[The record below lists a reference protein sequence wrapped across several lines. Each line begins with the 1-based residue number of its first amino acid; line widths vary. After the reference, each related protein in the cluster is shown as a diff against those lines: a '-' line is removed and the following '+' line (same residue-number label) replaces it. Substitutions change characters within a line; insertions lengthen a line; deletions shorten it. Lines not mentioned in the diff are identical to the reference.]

1 MKGHPMISKPELR
14 RRDFL
19 GLASVVTI
27 GLMLTSCDSD
37 SAEVDTSKSR
47 NGAMDSFGVGDTF
60 KATTPLTFSFLFSDQ
75 PTYPYKKD
83 WLLFTRMATENNV
96 TLETT
101 IVPSSDY
108 EQKRSLLI
116 SSGNA
121 PEIIAKTYPGQEAA
135 YVSSGAVLPVSDY
148 VDLMPHFQDKVK
160 KWKLEPEIAGLT
172 QEDGKYYVLPGLHE
186 ELWPDY
192 SVAFRTDILKKEN
205 ISEPKSWDEFREVLR
220 KLKKAHPDVVPF
232 SDRFNGNSVLNI
244 AGTAFGTVAGWGL
257 VDGLSFDESKKEFT
271 FGAGSQQFKEL
282 VTYFNSL
289 VSEGLMDPESFTQTD
304 DSAIQK
310 FVSGKSFV
318 ISANSQNIITYRTSM
333 EQSLGKGNF
342 AVAKITVPG
351 GPAGDIIG
359 GSRLENGIMLNSS
372 VKEKDSFV
380 ALIQYIDWL
389 FYSDEG
395 QEFTKWGVEGTTF
408 TKEGGKRVLAKDI
421 NFQGLNPGGTKDLR
435 VEYGFSGGNFAY
447 GGTTELLQS
456 TFNEEELAFQK
467 AMKSK
472 KPKTVAPPVPFS
484 DVDREQATLVLTP
497 LKDHVKQ
504 NTLKF
509 ITGQRDLSEFDAYL
523 KELDAKGQS
532 KYVELANK
540 AYKSYQANTAK

>member
-1 MKGHPMISKPELR
+1 MIR

-27 GLMLTSCDSD
+27 GLMLTSCDSE
-37 SAEVDTSKSR
+37 SAKVDTSKSR
-47 NGAMDSFGVGDTF
+47 TGAMDSFGVGDTF
-60 KATTPLTFSFLFSDQ
+60 KATAPLTFSFLFSDQ

-83 WLLFTRMATENNV
+83 WLLFTKMASDNNV
-96 TLETT
+96 TLDTT
-101 IVPSSDY
+101 VVPFSDY

-121 PEIIAKTYPGQEAA
+121 PEIIAKTYPGQESA

-192 SVAFRTDILKKEN
+192 SLAFRKDILEKEG
-205 ISEPKSWDEFREVLR
+205 IKEPKTWDEVREVLR
-220 KLKKAHPDVVPF
+220 SLKKAYPDVVPF
-232 SDRFNGNSVLNI
+232 SDRFKGDSVLNI
-244 AGTAFGTVAGWGL
+244 AGNAFGTVAGWGL
-257 VDGLSFDESKKEFT
+257 VDGLSFDESKKEFE
-271 FGAGSQQFKEL
+271 FGAGSQKFKEL

-289 VSEGLMDPESFTQTD
+289 VAEGLMDPESFTQTD

-342 AVAKITVPG
+342 AVGKITVPG

-359 GSRLENGIMLNSS
+359 GSRLENGIMLNAS
-372 VKEKDSFV
+372 VKGKDSFV
-380 ALIQYIDWL
+380 ALIQFIDWL
-389 FYSDEG
+389 FYSDAG
-395 QEFTKWGVEGTTF
+395 QEFSKWGVEGTTF
-408 TKEGGKRVLAKDI
+408 TKENGKRVLAKDI
-421 NFQGLNPGGTKDLR
+421 NFQGLNPSGTKDLR
-435 VEYGFSGGNFAY
+435 VDYGFSGGNFAY
-447 GGTTELLQS
+447 GGTTDLLQS

-472 KPKTVAPPVPFS
+472 TPKAVAPPVPFS
-484 DVDREQATLVLTP
+484 DADREQATLVLTP

-509 ITGQRDLSEFDAYL
+509 ITGQRNLSEFDAYV

-540 AYKSYQANTAK
+540 AYKAYAEKK

>member
-1 MKGHPMISKPELR
+1 MISKPELR

>member
-1 MKGHPMISKPELR
+1 MIR

-19 GLASVVTI
+19 GLSALAAF
-27 GLMLTSCDSD
+27 GLVMAGCDSD
-37 SAEVDTSKSR
+37 SGSKVDTSKAR

-60 KATTPLTFSFLFSDQ
+60 KATTPLSFTFLFSDQ
-75 PTYPYKKD
+75 PTYPIKKD
-83 WLLFTRMATENNV
+83 WLLFTKMASDNNV

-101 IVPSSDY
+101 VVPFSDY

-116 SSGNA
+116 SSGKA
-121 PEIIAKTYPGQEAA
+121 PEIIAKTYPGQESA

-148 VDLMPHFQDKVK
+148 VDLMPNYQDKVK

-172 QEDGKYYVLPGLHE
+172 QADGKYYVLPGLHE

-192 SVAFRTDILKKEN
+192 TLAFRTDVLEKDGIA
-205 ISEPKSWDEFREVLR
+205 EPKTWDEFREVLR
-220 KLKKAHPDVVPF
+220 KLKKNHPDVVPF

-244 AGTAFGTVAGWGL
+244 AGTAYGTVAGWGL
-257 VDGLSFDESKKEFT
+257 VDGLTFDENKKEFT
-271 FGAGSQQFKEL
+271 FGSASSQFKDL

-304 DSAIQK
+304 DAAIQK
-310 FVSGKSFV
+310 FTSGKSFV

-342 AVAKITVPG
+342 AVRKITVPG

-359 GSRLENGIMLNSS
+359 GSRLENGIMLNPS
-372 VKEKDSFV
+372 VKDKDSFV
-380 ALIQYIDWL
+380 ALMQYIDWL

-395 QEFTKWGVEGTTF
+395 QEFAKWGVQGTTYN
-408 TKEGGKRVLAKDI
+408 KEGGKRVLAKDI

-435 VEYGFSGGNFAY
+435 VDYGFSGGNFAY
-447 GGTTELLQS
+447 GGTTDLLQS
-456 TFNEEELAFQK
+456 TFNDEELAFQK

-472 KPKTVAPPVPFS
+472 KPRPVSPPVPFS
-484 DVDREQATLVLTP
+484 DADREQATLTLTP

-509 ITGQRDLSEFDAYL
+509 ITGQRPLSEFDAYV
-523 KELDAKGQS
+523 KELDSKGMG
-532 KYVELANK
+532 KYVELATK
-540 AYKSYQANTAK
+540 AYKAYADKK

>member
-1 MKGHPMISKPELR
+1 MIPKRELR

-60 KATTPLTFSFLFSDQ
+60 KATVPLTFSFLFSDQ

-83 WLLFTRMATENNV
+83 WLLFTRMAAENNV

-192 SVAFRTDILKKEN
+192 SLAFRTDILKKEN
-205 ISEPKSWDEFREVLR
+205 IAEPKSWEEFREVLR

-421 NFQGLNPGGTKDLR
+421 NFQGLNPAGTKDLR

-447 GGTTELLQS
+447 GGTTELLHS
-456 TFNEEELAFQK
+456 TFNEEELAFQE

-509 ITGQRDLSEFDAYL
+509 ITGQRDLSEFDAYV

-540 AYKSYQANTAK
+540 AYKAYADK

>member
-1 MKGHPMISKPELR
+1 MKGKPMIR

-19 GLASVVTI
+19 GLSALAAF
-27 GLMLTSCDSD
+27 GLVMAGCDSD
-37 SAEVDTSKSR
+37 SGSKVDTSKAR

-60 KATTPLTFSFLFSDQ
+60 KATAPLSFTFLFSDQ

-83 WLLFTRMATENNV
+83 WLLFTKMASDNNV
-96 TLETT
+96 TLQPT

-116 SSGNA
+116 SSGKA
-121 PEIIAKTYPGQEAA
+121 PEIIAKTYPGQESA

-148 VDLMPHFQDKVK
+148 VDLMPHYRDKVK

-172 QEDGKYYVLPGLHE
+172 QADGKYYVLPGLHE

-192 SVAFRTDILKKEN
+192 TLAFRTDVLEKDGIA
-205 ISEPKSWDEFREVLR
+205 EPKTWDEFREVLR
-220 KLKKAHPDVVPF
+220 KLKKNHPDVVPF

-244 AGTAFGTVAGWGL
+244 AGTAYGTVAGWGL
-257 VDGLSFDESKKEFT
+257 VDGLTFDDTKKEFT
-271 FGAGSQQFKEL
+271 FGSASSQFKDL

-289 VSEGLMDPESFTQTD
+289 VSEGLMDPESFTQSD
-304 DSAIQK
+304 DAAIQK
-310 FVSGKSFV
+310 FTSGKSFV

-342 AVAKITVPG
+342 AVRKITVPG
-351 GPAGDIIG
+351 GPAGDVIG

-372 VKEKDSFV
+372 VKDKDSFV
-380 ALIQYIDWL
+380 ALMQYIDWL
-389 FYSDEG
+389 FYSDAG
-395 QEFTKWGVEGTTF
+395 QEFSKWGVQGTTYN
-408 TKEGGKRVLAKDI
+408 KEGGKRVLAKDI

-435 VEYGFSGGNFAY
+435 VDYGFSGGNFSY
-447 GGTTELLQS
+447 GGTTDLLQS
-456 TFNEEELAFQK
+456 TFNDEELAFQK

-472 KPKTVAPPVPFS
+472 TPKPVAPPVPFS
-484 DVDREQATLVLTP
+484 DADREQATLTLTP

-509 ITGQRDLSEFDAYL
+509 ITGQRPLSEFDAYV
-523 KELDAKGQS
+523 KELDSKGMG
-532 KYVELANK
+532 KYVDLANK
-540 AYKSYQANTAK
+540 AYKAYADKK

>member
-1 MKGHPMISKPELR
+1 MKGKPMIR

-27 GLMLTSCDSD
+27 GLMMSSCDSD
-37 SAEVDTSKSR
+37 SGTEVDTSKSR
-47 NGAMDSFGVGDTF
+47 TGAMDSFGVGDTF
-60 KATTPLTFSFLFSDQ
+60 KATTPLTFTFLFSDM
-75 PTYPYKKD
+75 PSYPYKKD
-83 WLLFTRMATENNV
+83 WLLFTKMASANNV
-96 TLETT
+96 TLEPT

-121 PEIIAKTYPGQEAA
+121 PEIIAKTYPGQESA
-135 YVSSGAVLPVSDY
+135 YVSSGAILPVSDY

-160 KWKLEPEIAGLT
+160 KWKLEPEIEGLT

-192 SVAFRTDILKKEN
+192 TLAFRTDILKKEG
-205 ISEPKSWDEFREVLR
+205 IAEPKTWDEFREVLR
-220 KLKKAHPDVVPF
+220 KLKKAYPDVVPF

-257 VDGLSFDESKKEFT
+257 LDGLVFDQSKKEFS
-271 FGAGSQQFKEL
+271 FGAGTQQFKEL

-289 VSEGLMDPESFTQTD
+289 VSEGLMDPESFTQPD
-304 DSAIQK
+304 DAAIQK

-342 AVAKITVPG
+342 AVSKIVVPG

-372 VKEKDSFV
+372 VKDREDFV
-380 ALIQYIDWL
+380 ALIQFIDWL
-389 FYSDEG
+389 FYSDAG
-395 QEFTKWGVEGTTF
+395 QEFSKWGVEGTTF
-408 TKEGGKRVLAKDI
+408 TKEGGKRKLAADI
-421 NFQGLNPGGTKDLR
+421 NFQGLNPAGTKDLR

-447 GGTTELLQS
+447 GGTTDLLHS

-472 KPKTVAPPVPFS
+472 KPRPVAPPVPFS
-484 DVDREQATLVLTP
+484 DVDREQATLALTP
-497 LKDHVKQ
+497 LKDHAKQ

-509 ITGQRDLSEFDAYL
+509 ITGQRPLSEFDAYV
-523 KELDAKGQS
+523 KELDTKGQS

-540 AYKSYQANTAK
+540 ASKAYAG

>member
-1 MKGHPMISKPELR
+1 MKGKPMIR

-19 GLASVVTI
+19 GLSALAAF
-27 GLMLTSCDSD
+27 GLVMAGCDSD
-37 SAEVDTSKSR
+37 SGSKVDTSKAR

-60 KATTPLTFSFLFSDQ
+60 KATAPLSFTFLFSDQ

-83 WLLFTRMATENNV
+83 WLLFTKMASDNNV
-96 TLETT
+96 TLQPT

-116 SSGNA
+116 SSGKA
-121 PEIIAKTYPGQEAA
+121 PEIIAKTYPGQESA

-148 VDLMPHFQDKVK
+148 VDLMPHYRDKVK

-172 QEDGKYYVLPGLHE
+172 QADGKYYVLPGLHE

-192 SVAFRTDILKKEN
+192 TLAFRTDVLEKDGIA
-205 ISEPKSWDEFREVLR
+205 EPKTWDEFREVLR
-220 KLKKAHPDVVPF
+220 KLKKNHPDVVPF

-244 AGTAFGTVAGWGL
+244 AGTAYGTVAGWGL
-257 VDGLSFDESKKEFT
+257 VDGLTFDDTKKEFT
-271 FGAGSQQFKEL
+271 FGSASSQFKDL

-289 VSEGLMDPESFTQTD
+289 VSEGLMDPESFTQSD
-304 DSAIQK
+304 DAAIQK
-310 FVSGKSFV
+310 FTSGKSFV

-342 AVAKITVPG
+342 AVRKITVPG
-351 GPAGDIIG
+351 GPAGDVIG

-372 VKEKDSFV
+372 VKDKDSFV
-380 ALIQYIDWL
+380 ALMQYIDWL
-389 FYSDEG
+389 FYSDAG
-395 QEFTKWGVEGTTF
+395 QEFSKWGVQGTTYN
-408 TKEGGKRVLAKDI
+408 KEGGKRVLAKDI
-421 NFQGLNPGGTKDLR
+421 NFQGLNPAGTKDLR
-435 VEYGFSGGNFAY
+435 VDYGFSGGNFSY
-447 GGTTELLQS
+447 GGTTDLLQS
-456 TFNEEELAFQK
+456 TFNDEELAFQK

-472 KPKTVAPPVPFS
+472 TPKPVAPPVPFS
-484 DVDREQATLVLTP
+484 DADREQATLTLTP

-509 ITGQRDLSEFDAYL
+509 ITGQRPLSEFDAYV
-523 KELDAKGQS
+523 KELDSKGMG
-532 KYVELANK
+532 KYVDLANK
-540 AYKSYQANTAK
+540 AYKAYADKK

>member
-1 MKGHPMISKPELR
+1 MKGKPMIR
-14 RRDFL
+14 RREFL
-19 GLASVVTI
+19 GLSALAAF
-27 GLMLTSCDSD
+27 GLVAAGCDSD
-37 SAEVDTSKSR
+37 SGTKVDTSKAR
-47 NGAMDSFGVGDTF
+47 TGAMDSFGVGDTF
-60 KATTPLTFSFLFSDQ
+60 KATAPVSFTFLFSDQ
-75 PTYPYKKD
+75 PSYPFKKD
-83 WLLFTRMATENNV
+83 WLLFTQMATANNV
-96 TLETT
+96 TLEPT

-121 PEIIAKTYPGQEAA
+121 PEIIAKTYPGQESA

-192 SVAFRTDILKKEN
+192 TLAFRTDILEKEG
-205 ISEPKSWDEFREVLR
+205 IADPKTWDEFREVLR
-220 KLKKAHPDVVPF
+220 KLKKAYPDVVPF

-244 AGTAFGTVAGWGL
+244 AGNAFGTVAGWGL
-257 VDGLSFDESKKEFT
+257 VDGLNFDEDKKEFE
-271 FGAGSQQFKEL
+271 FAAGTSRFKEL

-310 FVSGKSFV
+310 FTSGKSFV

-342 AVAKITVPG
+342 TVRKITVPG
-351 GPAGDIIG
+351 GPAGDVIG

-372 VKEKDSFV
+372 VKDKDTFV
-380 ALIQYIDWL
+380 ALMQYIDWL
-389 FYSDEG
+389 FYSDAG
-395 QEFTKWGVEGTTF
+395 QEFSKWGVEGTTF
-408 TKEGGKRVLAKDI
+408 NKEGGKRVLAKDI
-421 NFQGLNPGGTKDLR
+421 NFQGLNPAGTKDLR

-447 GGTTELLQS
+447 GGTTDLLHS
-456 TFNEEELAFQK
+456 TFNEDELAFQE

-472 KPKTVAPPVPFS
+472 TPKPVSPPVPFS

-509 ITGQRDLSEFDAYL
+509 ITGQRSLGEFDAYV
-523 KELDAKGQS
+523 KELDSKGMS

-540 AYKSYQANTAK
+540 AYKAYEAK

>member
-1 MKGHPMISKPELR
+1 MIR

-27 GLMLTSCDSD
+27 GLMLTSCDSQ
-37 SAEVDTSKSR
+37 STEEVDTSKAR

-60 KATTPLTFSFLFSDQ
+60 KATVPLTFSFLFSDH

-83 WLLFTRMATENNV
+83 WLLFTKMASDNNV
-96 TLETT
+96 TLDATV
-101 IVPSSDY
+101 VPMSDY

-116 SSGNA
+116 SSGKA
-121 PEIIAKTYPGQEAA
+121 PEIIAKTYPGQESAF
-135 YVSSGAVLPVSDY
+135 VSAGAVLPVSDY

-160 KWKLEPEIAGLT
+160 KWKLEPEIATLT

-186 ELWPDY
+186 KLWPEY
-192 SVAFRTDILKKEN
+192 SVCFRKDVLKKEGL
-205 ISEPKSWDEFREVLR
+205 SEPTTWEEFREVLR
-220 KLKKAHPDVVPF
+220 SLKTAYPDVVPF
-232 SDRFNGNSVLNI
+232 SDRFKGDNVLNI
-244 AGTAFGTVAGWGL
+244 AGNAFGTTAGWGL
-257 VDGLSFDESKKEFT
+257 VDGLMFDGDKKQFA
-271 FGAGSQQFKEL
+271 FASGSDRYKDL

-310 FVSGKSFV
+310 FVSGKSFA
-318 ISANSQNIITYRTSM
+318 ISANSQNVITYRTSM

-342 AVAKITVPG
+342 EIGKITVPG
-351 GPAGDIIG
+351 GPAGNIIG

-372 VKEKDSFV
+372 VKDKDSFV

-389 FYSDEG
+389 FYSDAG
-395 QEFTKWGVEGTTF
+395 QEFAKWGVEGTTF
-408 TKEGGKRVLAKDI
+408 TKEGVKRVLEKDV
-421 NFQGLNPGGTKDLR
+421 NFQGLNPAGTKDLR

-447 GGTTELLQS
+447 GGTTELLHS
-456 TFNEEELAFQK
+456 TFNDQELEFQK
-467 AMKSK
+467 AMTSK
-472 KPKTVAPPVPFS
+472 TPRPVPPPVPYS
-484 DVDREQATLVLTP
+484 DTDREQATLTLTP

-509 ITGQRDLSEFDAYL
+509 ITGQRSLSEFDAYV
-523 KELDAKGQS
+523 KELDSKGQS

-540 AYKSYQANTAK
+540 AYKAYADKK

>member
-1 MKGHPMISKPELR
+1 MIR

-19 GLASVVTI
+19 GLSALAAF
-27 GLMLTSCDSD
+27 GLVAAGCDSD
-37 SAEVDTSKSR
+37 SGSKVDTTKAR

-60 KATTPLTFSFLFSDQ
+60 KATVPLSFTFLFSDQ

-83 WLLFTRMATENNV
+83 WLLFTKMASDNNV

-116 SSGNA
+116 SSGSA
-121 PEIIAKTYPGQEAA
+121 PEIIAKTYPGQESA

-160 KWKLEPEIAGLT
+160 KWKLEAEIAGLT

-192 SVAFRTDILKKEN
+192 TLAFRTDILEKES
-205 ISEPKSWDEFREVLR
+205 IAEPETWDEFREVLR
-220 KLKKAHPDVVPF
+220 KLKKAYPDVVPF

-244 AGTAFGTVAGWGL
+244 AGSAFGTVAGWGL
-257 VDGLSFDESKKEFT
+257 VDGLSFDESAKEFS
-271 FGAGSQQFKEL
+271 FGAGNSQFKEL

-310 FVSGKSFV
+310 FTSGKSFV

-342 AVAKITVPG
+342 SVRKITVPG

-372 VKEKDSFV
+372 VKDKDSFV
-380 ALIQYIDWL
+380 ALMQYLDWL
-389 FYSDEG
+389 FYSDAG
-395 QEFTKWGVEGTTF
+395 QEFAKWGVEGTTF
-408 TKEGGKRVLAKDI
+408 TKEGGKRKPAADI
-421 NFQGLNPGGTKDLR
+421 NFQGLNPAGTKDLR
-435 VEYGFSGGNFAY
+435 VDYGFSGGNFAY
-447 GGTTELLQS
+447 GGTTDLLQS

-467 AMKSK
+467 AMQAK
-472 KPKTVAPPVPFS
+472 KPKAVAPPVPFS

-509 ITGQRDLSEFDAYL
+509 ITGQRSLGEFDAYL
-523 KELDAKGQS
+523 KELDAKGMS

-540 AYKSYQANTAK
+540 AYKAYEDKK

>member
-1 MKGHPMISKPELR
+1 MTPKRELR

-19 GLASVVTI
+19 GLASVLAI
-27 GLMLTSCDSD
+27 GLMATSCDSE
-37 SAEVDTSKSR
+37 SEATVDTSKSR
-47 NGAMDSFGVGDTF
+47 SGAMDSFGVGDTF
-60 KATTPLTFSFLFSDQ
+60 KATAPLTFSFLFSDQ
-75 PTYPYKKD
+75 PSYPYKKD
-83 WLLFTRMATENNV
+83 WLFFTKLASENNI

-101 IVPSSDY
+101 VVPSSDY

-135 YVSSGAVLPVSDY
+135 YVSAGAVLPVSDY

-160 KWKLEPEIAGLT
+160 KWKLEPEIEGLR
-172 QEDGKYYVLPGLHE
+172 QEDGKFYVLPGLHE

-192 SVAFRTDILKKEN
+192 SLVFRKDILEKEN
-205 ISEPKSWDEFREVLR
+205 IAEPKTWDEFREVLR
-220 KLKKAHPDVVPF
+220 ALKKAYPDVVPF
-232 SDRFNGNSVLNI
+232 SDRFKGDSVLNI

-257 VDGLSFDESKKEFT
+257 VDGLNFDQSSKEFT
-271 FGAGSQQFKEL
+271 FGAGTGEFKEL
-282 VTYFNSL
+282 VEYFNSL

-310 FVSGKSFV
+310 FTSGASFV
-318 ISANSQNIITYRTSM
+318 ISGNSQNVITYRTSM
-333 EQSLGKGNF
+333 EQSLGKENF
-342 AVAKITVPG
+342 KVGKIVVPG
-351 GPAGDIIG
+351 GPAGNIIG

-372 VKEKDSFV
+372 VKDKDTFV
-380 ALIQYIDWL
+380 ALIQFIDWL
-389 FYSDEG
+389 FYSDDG
-395 QEFTKWGVEGTTF
+395 QEFSKWGVEGTTF
-408 TKEGGKRVLAKDI
+408 TREGGKRVLAKDI
-421 NFQGLNPGGTKDLR
+421 NFQGLNPAGTKDLR
-435 VEYGFSGGNFAY
+435 TEFGFSGGNFAY
-447 GGTTELLQS
+447 GGTTELLHS

-467 AMKSK
+467 AMQSK
-472 KPKTVAPPVPFS
+472 EPRPVAPPAPFS

-509 ITGQRDLSEFDAYL
+509 ITGQRPVSEFDAYL
-523 KELDAKGQS
+523 TELDGKGRA

-540 AYKSYQANTAK
+540 AYKAYQETTGKK

>member
-1 MKGHPMISKPELR
+1 MISKPEFR

-27 GLMLTSCDSD
+27 GLMLTSCDSE
-37 SAEVDTSKSR
+37 SAEEVDTSKAR

-60 KATTPLTFSFLFSDQ
+60 KATVPLTFSFLFSDQ

-83 WLLFTRMATENNV
+83 WLLFTKMAGENNV

-101 IVPSSDY
+101 VVPGSDY

-121 PEIIAKTYPGQEAA
+121 PEIIAKTYPGQESA

-160 KWKLEPEIAGLT
+160 KWKLEPEIEGLT

-192 SVAFRTDILKKEN
+192 SLAFRKDVLQEEGIK
-205 ISEPKSWDEFREVLR
+205 EPKTWDEFREALR
-220 KLKKAHPDVVPF
+220 SLKKAYPDVVPF

-244 AGTAFGTVAGWGL
+244 AGNAFGTVAGWGL
-257 VDGLSFDESKKEFT
+257 VDGLNFDESKKEFE
-271 FGAGSQQFKEL
+271 FGAGTAKFKEL
-282 VTYFNSL
+282 LEYFNSL

-342 AVAKITVPG
+342 AVGKITVPG

-372 VKEKDSFV
+372 VKDKDSFV
-380 ALIQYIDWL
+380 ALIQFIDWL
-389 FYSDEG
+389 FYSDAG
-395 QEFTKWGVEGTTF
+395 QEFSKWGVEGTTY
-408 TKEGGKRVLAKDI
+408 TKDGGKRVLAKDI
-421 NFQGLNPGGTKDLR
+421 NFQGLNPAGTKDLR
-435 VEYGFSGGNFAY
+435 MEYGFSGGNFAY
-447 GGTTELLQS
+447 GGTTDLLQS
-456 TFNEEELAFQK
+456 TFNEEELAFQE

-472 KPKTVAPPVPFS
+472 KPKAVAPPVPFN

-509 ITGQRDLSEFDAYL
+509 ITGQRSLSEFDAYV

-540 AYKSYQANTAK
+540 AYKAYDSKK

>member
-1 MKGHPMISKPELR
+1 MKGKPMIR

-19 GLASVVTI
+19 GLSALAAF
-27 GLMLTSCDSD
+27 GLVMAGCDSD
-37 SAEVDTSKSR
+37 SGSKADTSKAR
-47 NGAMDSFGVGDTF
+47 NGAMDSFGLGDTF
-60 KATTPLTFSFLFSDQ
+60 KATTPLSFTFLFSDQ

-83 WLLFTRMATENNV
+83 WLLFTKMASDNNV
-96 TLETT
+96 TLEPT
-101 IVPSSDY
+101 IVPNSDY

-116 SSGNA
+116 SSGKA
-121 PEIIAKTYPGQEAA
+121 PEIIAKTYPGQESA

-148 VDLMPHFQDKVK
+148 VDLMPHYQDKIK

-172 QEDGKYYVLPGLHE
+172 QQDGKYYVLPGLHE

-192 SVAFRTDILKKEN
+192 TLAFRTDILEKDG
-205 ISEPKSWDEFREVLR
+205 IAEPKTWDEFREVLR
-220 KLKKAHPDVVPF
+220 KLKKNHPDVVPF

-257 VDGLSFDESKKEFT
+257 VDGLTFDEGKKEFA
-271 FGAGSQQFKEL
+271 FGAGSSQFKDL

-304 DSAIQK
+304 DAAIQK
-310 FVSGKSFV
+310 FTSGKSFV
-318 ISANSQNIITYRTSM
+318 ISANSQNVITYRTSM

-342 AVAKITVPG
+342 AVRKITVPG

-372 VKEKDSFV
+372 VKDKDSFV
-380 ALIQYIDWL
+380 ALMQYIDWL

-395 QEFTKWGVEGTTF
+395 QEFAKWGVQGTTYN
-408 TKEGGKRVLAKDI
+408 KEGGKRVLAKDI
-421 NFQGLNPGGTKDLR
+421 NFQGLNPAGTKDLR
-435 VEYGFSGGNFAY
+435 VDYGFSGGNFAY
-447 GGTTELLQS
+447 GGTTDLLQS

-472 KPKTVAPPVPFS
+472 KPRPVAPPVPFS
-484 DVDREQATLVLTP
+484 DTDREQATLTLTP

-509 ITGQRDLSEFDAYL
+509 ITGQRSLSEFDAYL
-523 KELDAKGQS
+523 KELDAKGMG

-540 AYKSYQANTAK
+540 AYKAYADKK

>member
-1 MKGHPMISKPELR
+1 MKGQAMITKRQLR

-27 GLMLTSCDSD
+27 GLVMTACD
-37 SAEVDTSKSR
+37 EGGEEKVDTSKSR
-47 NGAMDSFGVGDTF
+47 KGAMDSFGVGDTF
-60 KATTPLTFSFLFSDQ
+60 RATEPLTFTFLFSDQ

-83 WLLFTRMATENNV
+83 WLLFTKMASDNNV
-96 TLETT
+96 TLEPT
-101 IVPSSDY
+101 IVPNSDY

-116 SSGNA
+116 SSGSA

-135 YVSSGAVLPVSDY
+135 FVSAGAVLPVSDY

-160 KWKLEPEIAGLT
+160 KWKLEPEIEALT

-192 SVAFRTDILKKEN
+192 SLCFRQDILKKEGL
-205 ISEPKSWDEFREVLR
+205 SEPKTWDELREVLR
-220 KLKKAHPDVVPF
+220 SLKKSYPDVVPF
-232 SDRFNGNSVLNI
+232 SDRFKGDSVLNI
-244 AGTAFGTVAGWGL
+244 AAPSFGTVAGWGL
-257 VDGLSFDESKKEFT
+257 VDGLLFDQDKKQFA
-271 FGAGSQQFKEL
+271 FAGGSDKFKEL
-282 VTYFNSL
+282 ATYFNSL

-304 DSAIQK
+304 DAAIQK

-318 ISANSQNIITYRTSM
+318 ISANSQNVITYRTSM

-342 AVAKITVPG
+342 EISKITVPS

-359 GSRLENGIMLNSS
+359 GTRLENGIMLNSS
-372 VKEKDSFV
+372 VKDKDSFV

-389 FYSDEG
+389 FYSDAG
-395 QEFTKWGVEGTTF
+395 QEFSKWGVEGTTY
-408 TKEGGKRVLAKDI
+408 TKEGGKRKLAADI
-421 NFQGLNPGGTKDLR
+421 NFQGLNPSGTKDLR
-435 VEYGFSGGNFAY
+435 VDYGFSGGNFAY
-447 GGTTELLQS
+447 GGTTDLLQS
-456 TFNEEELAFQK
+456 TFNDEELAFQE

-472 KPKTVAPPVPFS
+472 TPRPVAPPVPFN
-484 DVDREQATLVLTP
+484 DVDREQATLALTP

-509 ITGQRDLSEFDAYL
+509 ITGQRPLGEFDAYT
-523 KELDAKGQS
+523 KELDSKGMT
-532 KYVELANK
+532 KYVDLANK
-540 AYKSYQANTAK
+540 AYKAYADKK

>member
-1 MKGHPMISKPELR
+1 MIR

-19 GLASVVTI
+19 GLSALAAF
-27 GLMLTSCDSD
+27 GLVMAGCDSD
-37 SAEVDTSKSR
+37 SGSKVDTSKAR

-60 KATTPLTFSFLFSDQ
+60 KATAPLSFTFLFSDQ

-83 WLLFTRMATENNV
+83 WLLFTKMASDNNV
-96 TLETT
+96 TLQPT

-116 SSGNA
+116 SSGKA
-121 PEIIAKTYPGQEAA
+121 PEIIAKTYPGQESA

-148 VDLMPHFQDKVK
+148 VDLMPHYRDKVK

-172 QEDGKYYVLPGLHE
+172 QADGKYYVLPGLHE

-192 SVAFRTDILKKEN
+192 TLAFRTDVLEKDGIA
-205 ISEPKSWDEFREVLR
+205 EPKTWDEFREVLR
-220 KLKKAHPDVVPF
+220 KLKKNHPDVVPF

-244 AGTAFGTVAGWGL
+244 AGTAYGTVAGWGL
-257 VDGLSFDESKKEFT
+257 VDGLTFDDTKKEFT
-271 FGAGSQQFKEL
+271 FGSASSQFKDL

-289 VSEGLMDPESFTQTD
+289 VSEGLMDPESFTQSD
-304 DSAIQK
+304 DAAIQK
-310 FVSGKSFV
+310 FTSGKSFV

-342 AVAKITVPG
+342 AVRKITVPG
-351 GPAGDIIG
+351 GPAGDVIG

-372 VKEKDSFV
+372 VKDKDSFV
-380 ALIQYIDWL
+380 ALMQYIDWL
-389 FYSDEG
+389 FYSDAG
-395 QEFTKWGVEGTTF
+395 QEFSKWGVQGTTYN
-408 TKEGGKRVLAKDI
+408 KEGGKRVLAKDI

-435 VEYGFSGGNFAY
+435 VDYGFSGGNFSY
-447 GGTTELLQS
+447 GGTTDLLQS
-456 TFNEEELAFQK
+456 TFNDEELAFQK

-472 KPKTVAPPVPFS
+472 TPKPVAPPVPFS
-484 DVDREQATLVLTP
+484 DADREQATLTLTP

-509 ITGQRDLSEFDAYL
+509 ITGQRPLSEFDAYV
-523 KELDAKGQS
+523 KELDSKGMG
-532 KYVELANK
+532 KYVDLANK
-540 AYKSYQANTAK
+540 AYKAYADKK

>member
-1 MKGHPMISKPELR
+1 MIR

-19 GLASVVTI
+19 GLSALAAF
-27 GLMLTSCDSD
+27 GLVMAGCDSD
-37 SAEVDTSKSR
+37 SGSKADTSKAR

-60 KATTPLTFSFLFSDQ
+60 KATAPLSFTFLFSDQ

-83 WLLFTRMATENNV
+83 WLLFTKMAGDNNV
-96 TLETT
+96 TLEPT
-101 IVPSSDY
+101 IVPQSDY

-116 SSGNA
+116 SSGKA
-121 PEIIAKTYPGQEAA
+121 PEIIAKTYPGQESA

-148 VDLMPHFQDKVK
+148 VDLMPHYQDKIK

-192 SVAFRTDILKKEN
+192 TLAFRTDVLEKDGIA
-205 ISEPKSWDEFREVLR
+205 EPKTWDEFREVLR
-220 KLKKAHPDVVPF
+220 KLKKNHPDVVPF

-257 VDGLSFDESKKEFT
+257 VDGLIFDEGKKEFT
-271 FGAGSQQFKEL
+271 FGAAGNKFKDL

-304 DSAIQK
+304 DAAIQK
-310 FVSGKSFV
+310 FTSGKSFV

-342 AVAKITVPG
+342 AVRKITVPG
-351 GPAGDIIG
+351 GPAGDVIG

-372 VKEKDSFV
+372 VKDKDSFV
-380 ALIQYIDWL
+380 ALMQYIDWL
-389 FYSDEG
+389 FYSDQG
-395 QEFTKWGVEGTTF
+395 QEFAKWGVQGTTY
-408 TKEGGKRVLAKDI
+408 TKEGSKRVLAKDI
-421 NFQGLNPGGTKDLR
+421 NFQGLNPAGTKDLR
-435 VEYGFSGGNFAY
+435 VDYGFSGGNFAY
-447 GGTTELLQS
+447 GGTTDLLQS

-472 KPKTVAPPVPFS
+472 KPRPVAPPVPFS
-484 DVDREQATLVLTP
+484 DTDREQATLTLTP

-509 ITGQRDLSEFDAYL
+509 ITGQRSLSEFDAYL
-523 KELDAKGQS
+523 KELDAKGMG

-540 AYKSYQANTAK
+540 AYKAYADKK

>member
-1 MKGHPMISKPELR
+1 MIPKRELR

-83 WLLFTRMATENNV
+83 WLLFTRMASENNV

-148 VDLMPHFQDKVK
+148 VNLMPHFQDKVK

-192 SVAFRTDILKKEN
+192 SLAFRMDILEKEN
-205 ISEPKSWDEFREVLR
+205 IAEPKSWDEFREVLR

-257 VDGLSFDESKKEFT
+257 VDGLSFDESKKEFA

-304 DSAIQK
+304 DSATQK

-318 ISANSQNIITYRTSM
+318 ISANSQNIISYRTSM

-421 NFQGLNPGGTKDLR
+421 NFQGLNPAGTKDLR

-447 GGTTELLQS
+447 GGTTELLHS

-509 ITGQRDLSEFDAYL
+509 ITGQRDLSEFDAYV

-540 AYKSYQANTAK
+540 AYKAYASR

>member
-1 MKGHPMISKPELR
+1 MKGKPMISKPEFR

-27 GLMLTSCDSD
+27 GLMLTSCDSE
-37 SAEVDTSKSR
+37 SAEVDTSKAR
-47 NGAMDSFGVGDTF
+47 TGAMDSFGVGDTF
-60 KATTPLTFSFLFSDQ
+60 KATAPLTFSFLFSDQ

-83 WLLFTRMATENNV
+83 WLLFTKMAAENNV

-101 IVPSSDY
+101 VVPGSDY

-121 PEIIAKTYPGQEAA
+121 PEIIAKTYPGQESAF
-135 YVSSGAVLPVSDY
+135 VSSGAVLPVSDY

-192 SVAFRTDILKKEN
+192 SLAFRKDILAKEG
-205 ISEPKSWDEFREVLR
+205 IKEPKTWDEFRDVLR
-220 KLKKAHPDVVPF
+220 SLKKAYPDVVPF

-244 AGTAFGTVAGWGL
+244 AGNAFGTVAGWGL
-257 VDGLSFDESKKEFT
+257 VDGLNFDESRKEFE
-271 FGAGSQQFKEL
+271 FGAGTQEFKEL
-282 VTYFNSL
+282 LEYFNSL

-342 AVAKITVPG
+342 AVGKITVPG
-351 GPAGDIIG
+351 GPAGEIIG

-372 VKEKDSFV
+372 VKDKDSFV
-380 ALIQYIDWL
+380 ALIQFIDWL
-389 FYSDEG
+389 FYSDAG
-395 QEFTKWGVEGTTF
+395 QEFSKWGVEGTTY

-421 NFQGLNPGGTKDLR
+421 NFQGLNPAGTKDLR
-435 VEYGFSGGNFAY
+435 MEYGFSGGNFAY
-447 GGTTELLQS
+447 GGTTDLLNS

-472 KPKTVAPPVPFS
+472 KPKPVAPPVPFS

-509 ITGQRDLSEFDAYL
+509 ITGQRSLSEFDAYV

-540 AYKSYQANTAK
+540 AYKAYDSKK

>member
-1 MKGHPMISKPELR
+1 MIR

-19 GLASVVTI
+19 GLSALAAF
-27 GLMLTSCDSD
+27 GLVMAGCDSD
-37 SAEVDTSKSR
+37 SGSKVDTSKAST
-47 NGAMDSFGVGDTF
+47 GAMDSFGVGDTF
-60 KATTPLTFSFLFSDQ
+60 KATAPLSFTFLFSDQ
-75 PTYPYKKD
+75 PTYPIKKD
-83 WLLFTRMATENNV
+83 WLLFTKMASDNNV

-101 IVPSSDY
+101 VVPFSDY

-116 SSGNA
+116 SSGKA
-121 PEIIAKTYPGQEAA
+121 PEIIAKTYPGQESA

-148 VDLMPHFQDKVK
+148 VDLMPHYQDKVK

-192 SVAFRTDILKKEN
+192 TVAFRTDVLEKDGIA
-205 ISEPKSWDEFREVLR
+205 EPKTWDEFREVLR
-220 KLKKAHPDVVPF
+220 TLKKNHPDVVPF

-257 VDGLSFDESKKEFT
+257 VDGLTFDEGKKQFS
-271 FGAGSQQFKEL
+271 FGAASSQFKDL

-310 FVSGKSFV
+310 FTSGKSFA

-342 AVAKITVPG
+342 AVRKITVPG

-372 VKEKDSFV
+372 VKDKDSFV
-380 ALIQYIDWL
+380 ALMQYIDWL
-389 FYSDEG
+389 FYSDQG
-395 QEFTKWGVEGTTF
+395 QEFAKWGVQGTTYN
-408 TKEGGKRVLAKDI
+408 KEGGKRVLAKDI
-421 NFQGLNPGGTKDLR
+421 NFQGLNPAGTKDLR
-435 VEYGFSGGNFAY
+435 VDYGFSGGNFSY
-447 GGTTELLQS
+447 GGTTDLLQS
-456 TFNEEELAFQK
+456 TFNDEELAFQK

-472 KPKTVAPPVPFS
+472 KPRPVAPPVPFS
-484 DVDREQATLVLTP
+484 DADREQATLTLTP

-509 ITGQRDLSEFDAYL
+509 ITGQRPISEFDAYV
-523 KELDAKGQS
+523 KELDSKGMG
-532 KYVELANK
+532 KYVDLANK
-540 AYKSYQANTAK
+540 AYKAYADKK

>member
-1 MKGHPMISKPELR
+1 MIR

-19 GLASVVTI
+19 GLSALAAF
-27 GLMLTSCDSD
+27 GLVMAGCDSD
-37 SAEVDTSKSR
+37 SGSKVDTSKAR

-60 KATTPLTFSFLFSDQ
+60 KATAPLSFTFLFSDQ

-83 WLLFTRMATENNV
+83 WLLFTKMASDNNV
-96 TLETT
+96 TLQPT

-116 SSGNA
+116 SSGKA
-121 PEIIAKTYPGQEAA
+121 PEIIAKTYPGQESA

-148 VDLMPHFQDKVK
+148 VDLMPHYRDKVK

-172 QEDGKYYVLPGLHE
+172 QADGKYYVLPGLHE

-192 SVAFRTDILKKEN
+192 TLAFRTDVLEKDGIA
-205 ISEPKSWDEFREVLR
+205 EPKTWDEFREVLR
-220 KLKKAHPDVVPF
+220 KLKKNHPDVVPF

-244 AGTAFGTVAGWGL
+244 AGTAYGTVAGWGL
-257 VDGLSFDESKKEFT
+257 VDGLTFDDTKKEFT
-271 FGAGSQQFKEL
+271 FGSASSQFKDL

-289 VSEGLMDPESFTQTD
+289 VSEGLMDPESFTQSD
-304 DSAIQK
+304 DAAIQK
-310 FVSGKSFV
+310 FTSGKSFV

-342 AVAKITVPG
+342 AVRKITVPG
-351 GPAGDIIG
+351 GPAGDVIG

-372 VKEKDSFV
+372 VKDKDSFV
-380 ALIQYIDWL
+380 ALMQYIDWL
-389 FYSDEG
+389 FYSDAG
-395 QEFTKWGVEGTTF
+395 QEFSKWGVQGTTYN
-408 TKEGGKRVLAKDI
+408 KEGGKRVLAKDI
-421 NFQGLNPGGTKDLR
+421 NFQGLNPAGTKDLR
-435 VEYGFSGGNFAY
+435 VDYGFSGGNFSY
-447 GGTTELLQS
+447 GGTTDLLQS
-456 TFNEEELAFQK
+456 TFNDEELAFQK

-472 KPKTVAPPVPFS
+472 TPKPVAPPVPFS
-484 DVDREQATLVLTP
+484 DADREQATLTLTP

-509 ITGQRDLSEFDAYL
+509 ITGQRPLSEFDAYV
-523 KELDAKGQS
+523 KELDSKGMG
-532 KYVELANK
+532 KYVDLANK
-540 AYKSYQANTAK
+540 AYKAYADKK

>member
-1 MKGHPMISKPELR
+1 MKGHPMIPKRELR

-83 WLLFTRMATENNV
+83 WLLFTRMASENNV

-148 VDLMPHFQDKVK
+148 VNLMPHFQDKVK

-192 SVAFRTDILKKEN
+192 SLAFRMDILEKEN
-205 ISEPKSWDEFREVLR
+205 IAEPKSWDEFREVLR

-257 VDGLSFDESKKEFT
+257 VDGLSFDESKKEFA

-304 DSAIQK
+304 DSATQK

-318 ISANSQNIITYRTSM
+318 ISANSQNIISYRTSM

-421 NFQGLNPGGTKDLR
+421 NFQGLNPAGTKDLR

-447 GGTTELLQS
+447 GGTTELLHS

-509 ITGQRDLSEFDAYL
+509 ITGQRDLSEFDAYV

-540 AYKSYQANTAK
+540 AYKAYASR

>member
-1 MKGHPMISKPELR
+1 MIPKPELR

-27 GLMLTSCDSD
+27 GMMLTSCDSD

-83 WLLFTRMATENNV
+83 WLLFTRMASENNV

-192 SVAFRTDILKKEN
+192 SLAFRTDILKKEN

-540 AYKSYQANTAK
+540 AYKAYASK

>member
-1 MKGHPMISKPELR
+1 MKGKPMITKREFR

-27 GLMLTSCDSD
+27 GLMMTSCDSD
-37 SAEVDTSKSR
+37 SGEKVDTSKSR
-47 NGAMDSFGVGDTF
+47 KGAMDSFGVGDKF
-60 KATTPLTFSFLFSDQ
+60 KATVPLTFSFLFSDQ

-83 WLLFTRMATENNV
+83 WLLFTKMASDNNV
-96 TLETT
+96 TLEPT
-101 IVPSSDY
+101 IVPNSDY

-116 SSGNA
+116 SSGSA
-121 PEIIAKTYPGQEAA
+121 PEIIAKTYPGQESAF
-135 YVSSGAVLPVSDY
+135 VSAGAVLPVSDY

-160 KWKLEPEIAGLT
+160 KWKLEPEIEALT

-192 SVAFRTDILKKEN
+192 SLCFRKDVLKKEGL
-205 ISEPKSWDEFREVLR
+205 SEPKTWDEFRDVLR
-220 KLKKAHPDVVPF
+220 SLKKAYPDVVPF
-232 SDRFNGNSVLNI
+232 SDRFKGDSVLNI
-244 AGTAFGTVAGWGL
+244 ASAAFGTVAGWGL
-257 VDGLSFDESKKEFT
+257 VDGLQFDKDKKEFG
-271 FGAGSQQFKEL
+271 FAAGSSKFKDL

-289 VSEGLMDPESFTQTD
+289 VAEGLMDPESFTQTD

-318 ISANSQNIITYRTSM
+318 ISANSQNVITYRTSM

-342 AVAKITVPG
+342 EIGKIIVPG

-372 VKEKDSFV
+372 VKDKDSFV

-389 FYSDEG
+389 FYSDAG
-395 QEFTKWGVEGTTF
+395 QEFSKWGVEGTTF
-408 TKEGGKRVLAKDI
+408 TKEGGKRKLAADI
-421 NFQGLNPGGTKDLR
+421 NFQGLNPAGTKDLR
-435 VEYGFSGGNFAY
+435 VDYRFSGGNFAY

-456 TFNEEELAFQK
+456 TFNEEELAFQE

-472 KPKTVAPPVPFS
+472 TPRPVAPPVPFN
-484 DVDREQATLVLTP
+484 DVDREQATLALTP

-509 ITGQRDLSEFDAYL
+509 ITGQRPLGEFDAYV
-523 KELDAKGQS
+523 KELDSKGQT

-540 AYKSYQANTAK
+540 AYKAYADKK

>member
-1 MKGHPMISKPELR
+1 MIPARELR

-27 GLMLTSCDSD
+27 GLMLTSCDSE
-37 SAEVDTSKSR
+37 SSEVDTSKAR
-47 NGAMDSFGVGDTF
+47 TGAMDSFGMGDTF

-75 PTYPYKKD
+75 PSYPYKKD
-83 WLLFTRMATENNV
+83 WLLFTKMASDNNV

-101 IVPSSDY
+101 VVPGSDY

-121 PEIIAKTYPGQEAA
+121 PEIIAKTYPGQESA

-192 SVAFRTDILKKEN
+192 SLAFRKDVLEKEG
-205 ISEPKSWDEFREVLR
+205 IAEPKTWDEFREVLR
-220 KLKKAHPDVVPF
+220 SLKKAHPDVVPF

-244 AGTAFGTVAGWGL
+244 AGNAFGTVAGWGL
-257 VDGLSFDESKKEFT
+257 VDGLNFDESKKEFE
-271 FGAGSQQFKEL
+271 FGAGTKAFKEL
-282 VTYFNSL
+282 LEYFNSL
-289 VSEGLMDPESFTQTD
+289 VAEGLMDPESFTQTD
-304 DSAIQK
+304 DSAVQK
-310 FVSGKSFV
+310 FVTGKSFV

-342 AVAKITVPG
+342 AVGKITVPG

-372 VKEKDSFV
+372 VKDKDSFV
-380 ALIQYIDWL
+380 AMIQFIDWL
-389 FYSDEG
+389 FYSDAG
-395 QEFTKWGVEGTTF
+395 QEFCKWGVEGTTF

-421 NFQGLNPGGTKDLR
+421 NFQGLNPAGTKDLR
-435 VEYGFSGGNFAY
+435 MEYGFSGGNFAY

-456 TFNEEELAFQK
+456 TFNEEELAFQE

-472 KPKTVAPPVPFS
+472 KPKAVPPPVPFS
-484 DVDREQATLVLTP
+484 DADREQATLVLTP

-509 ITGQRDLSEFDAYL
+509 ITGQRSLGEFDAYV

-540 AYKSYQANTAK
+540 AYMAYADKK

>member
-1 MKGHPMISKPELR
+1 MIAKPEFR

-19 GLASVVTI
+19 GLSALAAFGLVVA
-27 GLMLTSCDSD
+27 GCDSD
-37 SAEVDTSKSR
+37 SGSKIDTSKAR
-47 NGAMDSFGVGDTF
+47 TGAMDSFGVGDTF
-60 KATTPLTFSFLFSDQ
+60 KATAPLTFSFLFSDQ

-83 WLLFTRMATENNV
+83 WLLFTKMASDNNV

-121 PEIIAKTYPGQEAA
+121 PEIIAKTYPGQESA

-192 SVAFRTDILKKEN
+192 TVAFRKDILEKEG
-205 ISEPKSWDEFREVLR
+205 IAEPKTWDEFREVLR
-220 KLKKAHPDVVPF
+220 SLKKAYPDVVPF
-232 SDRFNGNSVLNI
+232 SDRFKGDSVLNI
-244 AGTAFGTVAGWGL
+244 AGNAFGTVAGWGL
-257 VDGLSFDESKKEFT
+257 VDGLNFAESEKKFE
-271 FGAGSQQFKEL
+271 FGAGTKQFKEL
-282 VTYFNSL
+282 LEYFNSL
-289 VSEGLMDPESFTQTD
+289 VAEGLMDPESFTQTD

-342 AVAKITVPG
+342 KVGKITVPG
-351 GPAGDIIG
+351 GPAGDVIG

-372 VKEKDSFV
+372 VKDKDSFV
-380 ALIQYIDWL
+380 ALIQFIDWL
-389 FYSDEG
+389 FYSDAG
-395 QEFTKWGVEGTTF
+395 QEFSKWGVEGTTF

-421 NFQGLNPGGTKDLR
+421 NFQGLNPAGTKDLR
-435 VEYGFSGGNFAY
+435 MEYGFSGGNFAY
-447 GGTTELLQS
+447 GGTTDLLHS

-472 KPKTVAPPVPFS
+472 KPKPVAPPVPFS

-509 ITGQRDLSEFDAYL
+509 ITGQRPLSEFDAYV

-540 AYKSYQANTAK
+540 AYNAYQANNNKK